1 MNQKKDYVL
10 RWIPKYSIIP
20 LITALVLN
28 TLVYSGTMVL
38 CKGFYHH
45 DFTTA
50 FDRMV
55 PVIPEFTS
63 IYLICYVFW
72 VVNYIMTAR
81 ISREHMYRFLTADYL
96 SRIVC
101 GIFFVFLPTTL
112 VRPEITGTGFWDQA
126 LRFVYSID
134 QSANLFPSIHC
145 LVSWFCYIGIRH
157 QKKIPVWYQRFS
169 LVFATLVCI
178 STQVTKQHYI
188 SNTVF
193 FFALFG
199 LTAYAVLKGKELSE
213 LAEVLKSVKPAY
225 YIAGLIMIVVFVCC
239 ESYIIYRMLRLLHYN
254 DVPKRNCVKYSFVG
268 FFFSCIT
275 PSATGGQPMQLY
287 YMNRDKVDISVGTV
301 ILMIVTIL
309 YKFVLVF
316 LGALIFLFR
325 HFLVAEYIG
334 KAAFFFYLG
343 MALNVFCVAFMLI
356 LVFEPTLASKIVL
369 WLFQKL
375 EKFHILKKKEERL
388 EKLQNSMIEYH
399 KAAAIIQGH
408 RIFIFRMFVVTLIQ
422 RLIHFSITYLVYR
435 AMGLS
440 ALGFIDVVA
449 LQSVISISV
458 DMLPLPGGMGISEG
472 LFLNIFKKIFVGG
485 LLYPAMLLSRGISYY
500 ALVLI
505 SAVMTGVAHVTIKR
519 KE

>member
-1 MNQKKDYVL
+1 MKNKK
-10 RWIPKYSIIP
+10 K
-20 LITALVLN
+20 
-28 TLVYSGTMVL
+28 
-38 CKGFYHH
+38 
-45 DFTTA
+45 
-50 FDRMV
+50 
-55 PVIPEFTS
+55 VI
-63 IYLICYVFW
+63 
-72 VVNYIMTAR
+72 
-81 ISREHMYRFLTADYL
+81 
-96 SRIVC
+96 
-101 GIFFVFLPTTL
+101 G
-112 VRPEITGTGFWDQA
+112 
-126 LRFVYSID
+126 
-134 QSANLFPSIHC
+134 
-145 LVSWFCYIGIRH
+145 
-157 QKKIPVWYQRFS
+157 
-169 LVFATLVCI
+169 
-178 STQVTKQHYI
+178 
-188 SNTVF
+188 NTVF

-225 YIAGLIMIVVFVCC
+225 YIAGLVMIVVFVCC

-356 LVFEPTLASKIVL
+356 LV
-369 WLFQKL
+369 
-375 EKFHILKKKEERL
+375 HILKKKEERL

-485 LLYPAMLLSRGISYY
+485 LLYPAMLLSRGVSYY
-500 ALVLI
+500 ALVFI
-505 SAVMTGVAHVTIKR
+505 SSVITGVAHVTIKR

>member
-1 MNQKKDYVL
+1 
-10 RWIPKYSIIP
+10 
-20 LITALVLN
+20 
-28 TLVYSGTMVL
+28 
-38 CKGFYHH
+38 
-45 DFTTA
+45 
-50 FDRMV
+50 
-55 PVIPEFTS
+55 
-63 IYLICYVFW
+63 
-72 VVNYIMTAR
+72 
-81 ISREHMYRFLTADYL
+81 
-96 SRIVC
+96 
-101 GIFFVFLPTTL
+101 
-112 VRPEITGTGFWDQA
+112 
-126 LRFVYSID
+126 
-134 QSANLFPSIHC
+134 
-145 LVSWFCYIGIRH
+145 
-157 QKKIPVWYQRFS
+157 
-169 LVFATLVCI
+169 
-178 STQVTKQHYI
+178 
-188 SNTVF
+188 
-193 FFALFG
+193 
-199 LTAYAVLKGKELSE
+199 
-213 LAEVLKSVKPAY
+213 
-225 YIAGLIMIVVFVCC
+225 
-239 ESYIIYRMLRLLHYN
+239 
-254 DVPKRNCVKYSFVG
+254 
-268 FFFSCIT
+268 
-275 PSATGGQPMQLY
+275 MQLY

-325 HFLVAEYIG
+325 HFLVTEYIG

>member
-1 MNQKKDYVL
+1 MKVLYILYQLFIALPILLVLTILTAIVTIIGSWIGDPHFWGYYPGKIWSQLFCYVL
-10 RWIPKYSIIP
+10 LIPVKVVGHP
-20 LITALVLN
+20 EVL
-28 TLVYSGTMVL
+28 
-38 CKGFYHH
+38 KK
-45 DFTTA
+45 
-50 FDRMV
+50 
-55 PVIPEFTS
+55 TS
-63 IYLICYVFW
+63 YVFVANHQGSFDIFLIYGFLGRNFKW
-72 VVNYIMTAR
+72 MMKKSLRKMPFVGKACEAAGHIFVDKSGPKKVIETIEHAR
-81 ISREHMYRFLTADYL
+81 HVLQN
-96 SRIVC
+96 
-101 GIFFVFLPTTL
+101 
-112 VRPEITGTGFWDQA
+112 GT
-126 LRFVYSID
+126 
-134 QSANLFPSIHC
+134 
-145 LVSWFCYIGIRH
+145 
-157 QKKIPVWYQRFS
+157 S
-169 LVFATLVCI
+169 LV
-178 STQVTKQHYI
+178 
-188 SNTVF
+188 VF
-193 FFALFG
+193 PEGARTFTGHMGYFK
-199 LTAYAVLKGKELSE
+199 KGAFQ

-225 YIAGLIMIVVFVCC
+225 YIAGLVMIVVFVCC